1 MSTKITQPMVE
12 TITAELYVVK
22 IGNKQMTVSVYN
34 QLYIE
39 PCHDKDFNIIYD
51 IWGKTNRDEEY
62 VIFQKGNELRKM
74 KIPRKNK
81 IIPLLKCQWIFLK
94 YEDDLQK
101 IISSYNY
108 KFVEM
113 TDDERSNYILANEV
127 KNFLRYD
134 FTILTPEAFEI
145 IGSDYID
152 IIQHEY
158 QKYLNETIQFNKM
171 VDQLNAAR
179 QLFIAV

>member
-1 MSTKITQPMVE
+1 MVE

-39 PCHDKDFNIIYD
+39 PCHDNDHNILYP
-51 IWGKTNRDEEY
+51 IWGKTNRDGEY
-62 VIFQKGNELRKM
+62 VIFQKGNELRKF
-74 KIPRKNK
+74 KIPRKEK
-81 IIPLLKCQWIFLK
+81 IIPLLKCKWVFSK
-94 YEDDLQK
+94 YEEDLRK
-101 IISSYNY
+101 IISPFLFINIGMS
-108 KFVEM
+108 
-113 TDDERSNYILANEV
+113 DDEMENYRLANELRE
-127 KNFLRYD
+127 FLRWDYKE
-134 FTILTPEAFEI
+134 LTNEAFQI

-152 IIQHEY
+152 IIQYDY
-158 QKYLNETIQFNKM
+158 QIYLNQTMHFNKM